1 MGYVLYIYACIMI
14 YSLSMSIL
22 YTYIHCTHTHR
33 CIVCYIMREA
43 VLPLLRSPGR
53 ITETFIQDF
62 TALGG
67 AGQLYVLVQN
77 TGTVTSDYAVRVF
90 VHMYNMCVL

>member
-1 MGYVLYIYACIMI
+1 MNILCTYTVHTHM
-14 YSLSMSIL
+14 YSLL
-22 YTYIHCTHTHR
+22 YYER
-33 CIVCYIMREA
+33 LKLF
-43 VLPLLRSPGR
+43 LPLLRSPGR
-53 ITETFIQDF
+53 IIETFIQDF

-77 TGTVTSDYAVRVF
+77 TGTVTSDYAVCVF